1 MHELSIALRLLDL
14 AAQAA
19 QAQGTGRVLAVHV
32 KVGAW
37 SGVVPEAL
45 RSAFEVARVGSP
57 LAEARLEI
65 EHVPLELCCPDCGLR
80 RQVEDLTGLPC
91 PDCGQARCEV
101 VGGRELELTALEL
114 VP

>member
-1 MHELSIALRLLDL
+1 MHELSIALRLLEV
-14 AAQAA
+14 AVQTAR
-19 QAQGTGRVLAVHV
+19 AQGARQVLAVHV

-65 EHVPLELCCPDCGLR
+65 EHAPLVLACPDCGLQ
-80 RQVEDLTGLPC
+80 RQVEDLAGLAC
-91 PDCGQARCEV
+91 PDCGQVACEV
-101 VGGRELELTALEL
+101 AGGRELELTALEL

>member
-1 MHELSIALRLLDL
+1 
-14 AAQAA
+14 
-19 QAQGTGRVLAVHV
+19 
-32 KVGAW
+32 
-37 SGVVPEAL
+37 
-45 RSAFEVARVGSP
+45 
-57 LAEARLEI
+57 
-65 EHVPLELCCPDCGLR
+65 VPLELCCPDCGLR

>member
-1 MHELSIALRLLDL
+1 MHELSIAMRLVDL
-14 AAQAA
+14 ATQAA
-19 QAQGTGRVLAVHV
+19 QAQGARRVLAVHV

-57 LAEARLEI
+57 LAEAQLTI
-65 EHVPLELCCPDCGLR
+65 ELVPLVLQCPACGR
-80 RQVEDLTGLPC
+80 RRPVEDLAGLAC
-91 PDCGQARCEV
+91 PDCGQAACEV
-101 VGGRELELTALEL
+101 AGGRELELTALEL

>member
-1 MHELSIALRLLDL
+1 MHELSIALRLLEL
-14 AAQAA
+14 AERTAR
-19 QAQGTGRVLAVHV
+19 AQGARRVLAVHV

-37 SGVVPEAL
+37 SGVVPMAL
-45 RSAFEVARVGSP
+45 RSAFEMARVDTP

-65 EHVPLELCCPDCGLR
+65 EHSPLVLACPACGDQRRVEELAGLHCPQCGR
-80 RQVEDLTGLPC
+80 
-91 PDCGQARCEV
+91 ACEV